1 MIATPL
7 LCPSP
12 VLWDQSFPR
21 SENILAIV
29 GKALGEIQLLL
40 EKEQALLALTPML
53 QLFVNDFDFDRTG
66 PYPLLTIIYNLMVQ
80 WCLQPGEVVRVIETG
95 NIEFSPLHPLPEGC
109 QHDQNSA
116 IWAEELGKVLCVHD
130 QNAENGAFYLGIA
143 CPYGFS
149 GLPKSTYP
157 PKDNAVRKFP
167 IVAKDEIDQLAD
179 SFRWEIPAGLHT
191 QLVSFKNACD
201 HVKLL
206 GGTVHHPSSGSHYTV
221 TFPGAARPWV
231 LDYNEDPLKDGFVKQ
246 LVPLTH
252 YDFDVIKSVLV
263 TGEFPARK
271 FRLESLSL

>member
-21 SENILAIV
+21 SEKTLSIV

-40 EKEQALLALTPML
+40 EKEQALVALTPML
-53 QLFVNDFDFDRTG
+53 QLFVSDFDFTRTG
-66 PYPLLTIIYNLMVQ
+66 PYPLLTIIHNLMVQ
-80 WCLQPGEVVRVIETG
+80 WCLQPGRAVKVIETDQ
-95 NIEFSPLHPLPEGC
+95 IPHSPSHPLPEGC
-109 QHDQNSA
+109 QRDPNSA

-130 QNAENGAFYLGIA
+130 QNAENGTFYLGIA

-149 GLPKSTYP
+149 GLPKSSYP
-157 PKDNAVRKFP
+157 PKDSAVRKFP
-167 IVAKDEIDQLAD
+167 IVAKDDIDQLGDA
-179 SFRWEIPAGLHT
+179 FMWEIPANLHT
-191 QLVSFKNACD
+191 QLVSFRDAHD
-201 HVKLL
+201 HIRLL
-206 GGTVHHPSSGSHYTV
+206 GGMVDTPGSGSHYTV

-231 LDYNEDPLKDGFVKQ
+231 LDRNEDPLRDDFVKQ

-263 TGEFPARK
+263 YGQFPSRK
-271 FRLESLSL
+271 FRLESLCL